1 MPATPATWMGPHPD
15 SGMTTTPA
23 QPPPVDSAVT
33 RVLIVDDH
41 DLFAE
46 SLLLALDVA
55 GFWVQR
61 APSLD
66 PPDVLAA
73 AVGQRV
79 DVVLLDLQFG
89 GDGTTGLPLVE
100 PLRSAGATVVMVTGV
115 EDPARMGECLE
126 AGACSV
132 VNKSE
137 PLEALIHATR
147 EAAAGRSVNPAA
159 TRTALLQALRLQ
171 RADHEART
179 ERLRRLTPAESEVL
193 LSLCRGLN
201 AEAIAE
207 QRVVSIRT
215 VRSQIESILTKLDVS
230 SQIGAVA
237 IANRAGWPTAGP
249 EA

>member
-1 MPATPATWMGPHPD
+1 
-15 SGMTTTPA
+15 MTTTPDA
-23 QPPPVDSAVT
+23 PVPPDPATT

-55 GFWVQR
+55 GFEVRR

-66 PPDVLAA
+66 AEVVLATA
-73 AVGQRV
+73 ADGAV
-79 DVVLLDLQFG
+79 DVVLLDLQFDS
-89 GDGTTGLPLVE
+89 DGTTGLPLVD
-100 PLRSAGATVVMVTGV
+100 PLRRAGATVVMVTGV
-115 EDPARMGECLE
+115 DDPARMGECLE

-147 EAAAGRSVNPAA
+147 EAAAGRSVNPSA
-159 TRTALLQALRLQ
+159 TRASLLQALREHREEL
-171 RADHEART
+171 DGRT
-179 ERLRRLTPAESEVL
+179 RRLARLTPAESEVL
-193 LSLCRGLN
+193 LALCEGLN

-207 QRVVSIRT
+207 RRVVSIRT
-215 VRSQIESILTKLDVS
+215 VRSQIESILTKLDVT

-237 IANRAGWPTAGP
+237 IANRAGWPTT
-249 EA
+249 